1 MHLGGSKLY
10 LIPSNPANKRH
21 AKTRYGFELGSGDL
35 SSILVPSSLADGT
48 LISGLLFLADHAMYT
63 GAS

>member
-1 MHLGGSKLY
+1 MHLGGSKLS
-10 LIPSNPANKRH
+10 LMPSNPANKRH

-35 SSILVPSSLADGT
+35 NSILVPSPLADGT
-48 LISGLLFLADHAMYT
+48 LIRGLLFLDDHAIYT